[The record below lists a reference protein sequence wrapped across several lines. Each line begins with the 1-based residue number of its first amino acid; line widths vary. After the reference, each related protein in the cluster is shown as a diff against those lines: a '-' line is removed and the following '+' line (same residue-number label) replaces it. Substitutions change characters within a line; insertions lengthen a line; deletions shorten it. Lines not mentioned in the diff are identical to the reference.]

1 MGTNENIYCLDVNGN
16 TLYIGGH
23 FNTINSQTRNNIAA
37 FDVTTGMLTAWDP
50 NASNSVYTFGF
61 NSSMVYAGGQFLTIG
76 GQTRN
81 YIAALDPTSGN
92 ATSWNPLLN
101 DIVEAL
107 GVDNHIVYAGGNF
120 KIVNGAARNHLAAID
135 DNIVVPVTMK
145 DFTASISNGQLF
157 VSWTTNTE
165 NNNSYF
171 DIEIS
176 ADGKNFK
183 KAGTVLSKAPAGYS
197 SSPLKYTCSMPL
209 NKILLLGLGGM
220 FTLLLLPMFKN
231 KSRKYIVGATV
242 IFSGLFI
249 FNSGCKK
256 MDLSADDTG
265 KKLFVR
271 IVQVDKDGIRS
282 ASKVVMINYK

>member
-1 MGTNENIYCLDVNGN
+1 MRLKENHKGSS
-16 TLYIGGH
+16 TLV
-23 FNTINSQTRNNIAA
+23 INSQTRNNIAA

-145 DFTASISNGQLF
+145 DFTASILM
-157 VSWTTNTE
+157 E
-165 NNNSYF
+165 KKNNQ
-171 DIEIS
+171 
-176 ADGKNFK
+176 
-183 KAGTVLSKAPAGYS
+183 
-197 SSPLKYTCSMPL
+197 
-209 NKILLLGLGGM
+209 LGLLI
-220 FTLLLLPMFKN
+220 TRYLLF
-231 KSRKYIVGATV
+231 
-242 IFSGLFI
+242 
-249 FNSGCKK
+249 
-256 MDLSADDTG
+256 
-265 KKLFVR
+265 
-271 IVQVDKDGIRS
+271 
-282 ASKVVMINYK
+282 